1 MQANKNLQRTR
12 HRVLVA
18 IPAANQKSRASLLLS
33 RLVATTSFV
42 AYEDDLRSVK
52 QHLDKLEAQLQQAQK
67 RLETIRKK
75 RQQKEKRS
83 KPR

>member
-1 MQANKNLQRTR
+1 MIAQLAQNRRIWPWQEEGAWPLRSEQA
-12 HRVLVA
+12 
-18 IPAANQKSRASLLLS
+18 LLLP

-52 QHLDKLEAQLQQAQK
+52 QHLNKLEAQLQQTQK
-67 RLETIRKK
+67 RLEAIRKK